1 MQLKA
6 STDYGLR
13 TVLYLAHKG
22 GTCSSKEISEEMLV
36 PRDYLIQLA
45 QLLRRAGIVDAR
57 PGKNGGYRLAKDPA
71 DITLLA
77 VMHAVGED
85 SKSAIR
91 AEREERLVAAHLD
104 ERVRRAYDRAL
115 ESYDA
120 FMGGI
125 TIASLL
131 EG

>member
-13 TVLYLAHKG
+13 AVLYLAHMG
-22 GTCSSKEISEEMLV
+22 ETCSSKDIAEAMLI

-57 PGKNGGYRLAKDPA
+57 PGKNGGYKLAKPPEVISLYD
-71 DITLLA
+71 
-77 VMHAVGED
+77 VM
-85 SKSAIR
+85 
-91 AEREERLVAAHLD
+91 
-104 ERVRRAYDRAL
+104 RAL
-115 ESYDA
+115 EADTRTTAQADRGKRLEEAAISQQIREAYERA
-120 FMGGI
+120 ISTCQTHLNTI

-131 EG
+131 E